1 MMNLKIFLPSK
12 IFMEEEIVKLSGE
25 SPMGGFTLKPRHI
38 DMATTIEPGIMRFE
52 TVSGETVHLA
62 VDRGVAV
69 KRGSSVTVAANNALR
84 GELGRLEQEV
94 RNMLDVTDDRERSA
108 RTAVARLE
116 ADFVRRFL
124 EFGK

>member
-1 MMNLKIFLPSK
+1 MMNLKILLPSK
-12 IFMEEEIVKLSGE
+12 IFLDESVEKITGE

-38 DMATTIEPGIMRFE
+38 DMTTAITPGIMSY
-52 TVSGETVHLA
+52 TYGGGETVHLA

-69 KRGSSVTVAANNALR
+69 KCGNTVTLAVRNAVR
-84 GELGRLEQEV
+84 GELGELERAV
-94 RNMLDVTDDRERSA
+94 REMLRVSSERERTA

-116 ADFVRRFL
+116 ADFVRRLL

>member
-1 MMNLKIFLPSK
+1 MNLKILLPSK
-12 IFMEEEIVKLSGE
+12 IFLDETVTKITGE

-38 DMATTIEPGIMRFE
+38 DMATAIAPGIMTFATE
-52 TVSGETVHLA
+52 DGETIHLA

-69 KRGSSVTVAANNALR
+69 KRGGQVTVVANKAVR
-84 GELGRLEQEV
+84 GELGELENEV
-94 RNMLDVTDDRERSA
+94 RKMLKVTDERERSA

-124 EFGK
+124 EFGS

>member
-1 MMNLKIFLPSK
+1 MKLRILLPSK
-12 IFMEEEIVKLSGE
+12 VFLDEEVVKVTGE
-25 SPMGGFTLKPRHI
+25 SPLGGFTLKPRHI
-38 DMATTIEPGIMRFE
+38 DMATAIVPGIMSYRTE
-52 TVSGETVHLA
+52 SGEDIHLA

-69 KRGSSVTVAANNALR
+69 KRGPTITVAAHNAVR
-84 GELGRLEQEV
+84 GELGTLESEV
-94 RNMLDVTDDRERSA
+94 RKMLTVTDEHERTA

>member
-1 MMNLKIFLPSK
+1 MKLKILLPSK
-12 IFMEEEIVKLSGE
+12 VFLDEQVVKVSGE

-38 DMATTIEPGIMRFE
+38 DMATAIAPGIMSYRTE
-52 TVSGETVHLA
+52 GGETVHLA

-69 KRGSSVTVAANNALR
+69 KRGSDVVVAANNAVR
-84 GELGRLEQEV
+84 GELGELEKEV
-94 RNMLDVTDDRERSA
+94 RNMLQVTDDRERSA

-124 EFGK
+124 EFGT